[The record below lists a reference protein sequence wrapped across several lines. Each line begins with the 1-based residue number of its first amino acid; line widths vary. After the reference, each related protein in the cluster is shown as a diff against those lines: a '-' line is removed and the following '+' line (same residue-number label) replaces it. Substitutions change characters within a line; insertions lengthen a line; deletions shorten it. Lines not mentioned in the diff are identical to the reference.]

1 LKPGKIIF
9 DLKVV
14 LSILNMHE
22 VGRSVGGVF
31 I

>member
-1 LKPGKIIF
+1 
-9 DLKVV
+9 LKVV